1 MIGFS
6 FKILPRLSSNK
17 VFNPKIRQQNI
28 CPLHENKQIEAR
40 NDSSM
45 KILRQTLLKTCSE
58 ENSVPTGLPTFVHA

>member
-40 NDSSM
+40 NGSSM
-45 KILRQTLLKTCSE
+45 KTITPNFIKNL
-58 ENSVPTGLPTFVHA
+58 F